1 LIAWVEP
8 SPGREA
14 MGEPPAGWTVAE
26 WPEDAAAAP
35 DRDQVEFVVP
45 NWEIV
50 PDLAALPA
58 LKVVQSRSAGI
69 DWIVDR
75 IPEGV
80 TLCSARGARDR
91 RIQASHAQQHVRLR
105 DPFRHDVRAAAGA
118 EAAEFAGRGL
128 ERGEQLVAAHPP
140 ERRAR
145 HRHHAGKC
153 RAVRLAAGL
162 AMAMHEGRGLRIHFI
177 RNGAA

>member
-1 LIAWVEP
+1 PPRRRSRRRGHGDRAGHPPRARVADGLGPPRVRARPHRPRVGRDQRRRARALAQRPRRRGRRTPRAAAQRRAARPPGRLIAWVEP

-69 DWIVDR
+69 DWIV
-75 IPEGV
+75 
-80 TLCSARGARDR
+80 
-91 RIQASHAQQHVRLR
+91 
-105 DPFRHDVRAAAGA
+105 
-118 EAAEFAGRGL
+118 
-128 ERGEQLVAAHPP
+128 
-140 ERRAR
+140 
-145 HRHHAGKC
+145 
-153 RAVRLAAGL
+153 
-162 AMAMHEGRGLRIHFI
+162 
-177 RNGAA
+177 